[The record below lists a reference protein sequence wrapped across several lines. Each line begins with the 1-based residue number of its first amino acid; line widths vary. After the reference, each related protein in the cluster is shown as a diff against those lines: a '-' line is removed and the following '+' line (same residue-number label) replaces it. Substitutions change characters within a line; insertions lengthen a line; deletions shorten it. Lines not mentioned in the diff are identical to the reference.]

1 MTISVSP
8 LIRGACITLALF
20 LLAPGH
26 ALSGGQCPPE
36 GAAARGPAQKTLR
49 LFAKNPAT
57 WKIIPGGAKGLLSF
71 DENTGRFTFTA
82 EKLRPLKEY
91 SLVRHSD
98 GETLGDLLASGR
110 TDRDGRLSLA
120 GTWQTWRG
128 KVWLVPTEVT
138 APSAGR
144 LRLTAWRPK
153 QVLFEEKVL
162 GVAYPCNN
170 RK

>member
-1 MTISVSP
+1 MRGL
-8 LIRGACITLALF
+8 LIILALS
-20 LLAPGH
+20 LLVPGH
-26 ALSGGQCPPE
+26 ALSDRKGPAD
-36 GAAARGPAQKTLR
+36 GAAARSQTPQKTLR
-49 LFAKNPAT
+49 LFAKNPST

-82 EKLRPLKEY
+82 EKLKSLREY

-98 GETLGDLLASGR
+98 GETLGDLLAAGR
-110 TDRDGRLSLA
+110 SDQAGRLSLT
-120 GTWQTWRG
+120 GTWQVWSG
-128 KVWLVPTEVT
+128 KVWLVPSEHT
-138 APSAGR
+138 APSSGR

-170 RK
+170 KK